1 MIRSVRAIDGAH
13 SCLMLSARRAGEI
26 ITMAVDCYVTVTFRD
41 AGDNLATR
49 RYLLLNQYADNGSD
63 WNAAVTAAAAL
74 ITGLDVLT
82 MDHIDDHQ
90 LEFKITDSG
99 SAANVAANNNVEAFT
114 RCTTTASNFTRNF
127 SVPAWDD
134 VTFAK
139 AANGLLSAA
148 YQAAADTVAALIRDP
163 LSGQAWTANWSQS
176 RGLKRGQ
183 RLVK

>member
-1 MIRSVRAIDGAH
+1 
-13 SCLMLSARRAGEI
+13 
-26 ITMAVDCYVTVTFRD
+26 MAVDCVVAVVFRD
-41 AGDNLATR
+41 AGNNLATR
-49 RYLLLNQYADNGSD
+49 RYMLVDTYADAGTD
-63 WNAAVTAAAAL
+63 WGTAVTNAATL

-82 MDHIDDHQ
+82 MDHIDSHT
-90 LEFKITDSG
+90 LEFTITDG
-99 SAANVAANNNVEAFT
+99 GAAANVAANNNVEAFT
-114 RCTTTASNFTRNF
+114 RCTTTPSGLTRNF

-148 YQAAADTVAALIRDP
+148 YQTAADTVAALIRDP
-163 LSGQAWTANWSQS
+163 LSGEDWAANWSQS